1 MEQGELKV
9 VVHLKDGRARVGVQE
24 KGTDPVVESLEAGTL
39 EELLDTVPAVLQR
52 ARERWAQ
59 SPQNPKYEGPPP
71 PPPPT
76 PAPRPARQAQ
86 PREGQ
91 MARLV

>member
-9 VVHLKDGRARVGVQE
+9 VVHLKDGRALIGVQE

-39 EELLDTVPAVLQR
+39 EELLGSVPAVLQR
-52 ARERWAQ
+52 ARERWSQ

-76 PAPRPARQAQ
+76 PGPRSARPAQ

>member
-1 MEQGELKV
+1 MEQGDLKV
-9 VVHLKDGRARVGVQE
+9 VLHLKGERGEVGVQD
-24 KGTDPVVESLEAGTL
+24 KGTDPVVEFLEATTL
-39 EELLDTVPAVLQR
+39 EELLAAVPGVLQR

-76 PAPRPARQAQ
+76 PASRPARPAQ

>member
-1 MEQGELKV
+1 MEQGDLKV
-9 VVHLKDGRARVGVQE
+9 VLHLKGERGEVGVQE

-76 PAPRPARQAQ
+76 PAPRPARPAQ